1 MFLTAFGGRSEAP
14 ADPSA
19 AVAIVSTDLQAKT
32 RAPRSADAMFA
43 NDNMNSEVILAALAP
58 LPIGAARVQRPWRE
72 ADDIRRLPPEGV
84 KETWGGPAFP
94 CERLEFVEQPPGLSR
109 GIAWLRCQSVGRLG
123 LRESAAC

>member
-1 MFLTAFGGRSEAP
+1 MNRANDPVARPLIGPMALRLVVAMFLTAFGGRSETP

-43 NDNMNSEVILAALAP
+43 NDNMNSEVILAAPAP

-72 ADDIRRLPPEGV
+72 RAEP
-84 KETWGGPAFP
+84 
-94 CERLEFVEQPPGLSR
+94 
-109 GIAWLRCQSVGRLG
+109 
-123 LRESAAC
+123 